1 MAKTPPIEK
10 DAWISR
16 QYLRAGLA
24 MSEISAARKERI
36 SGYDERLRKLEDF
49 TDALL
54 IKSVDAQEE
63 LFKPSELLSTDLE
76 KLLDAPLHGLD

>member
-1 MAKTPPIEK
+1 MAKTIPNKEE
-10 DAWISR
+10 WISR

-24 MSEISAARKERI
+24 LNEISSAKKERVA
-36 SGYDERLRKLEDF
+36 GYDERLRKLHDF

-54 IKSVDAQEE
+54 IKSVDSQAE
-63 LFKPSELLSTDLE
+63 LFNPAELLSTELE